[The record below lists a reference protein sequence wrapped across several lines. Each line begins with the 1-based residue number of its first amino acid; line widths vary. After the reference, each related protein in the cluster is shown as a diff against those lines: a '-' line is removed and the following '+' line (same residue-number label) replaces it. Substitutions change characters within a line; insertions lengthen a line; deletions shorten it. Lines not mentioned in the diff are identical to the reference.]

1 MNITNKDIQFLKIRD
16 VKSPTR
22 NDGDAGIDFFIP
34 NASLSFIAELKN
46 KNSARS
52 SANFE
57 TTTNGILMKPGTDIL
72 IPSGIL
78 SKFPKNMALTAA
90 EKSGV
95 ATKQMLLTGAKVID
109 SSYQG
114 EIHIHLINVSN
125 TTQFIL
131 FGQKIVQFI
140 PRLIVDGAITETDNI
155 KENISSEEFYDGVVT
170 NRGAGGFGST
180 GVI

>member
-1 MNITNKDIQFLKIRD
+1 MSITNKDIQFLKIRD

-140 PRLIVDGAITETDNI
+140 PRLIVDGAITDDNI
-155 KENISSEEFYDGVVT
+155 VENITSDEFYSGVVT
-170 NRGAGGFGST
+170 KRGAGGFGST
-180 GVI
+180 GVL